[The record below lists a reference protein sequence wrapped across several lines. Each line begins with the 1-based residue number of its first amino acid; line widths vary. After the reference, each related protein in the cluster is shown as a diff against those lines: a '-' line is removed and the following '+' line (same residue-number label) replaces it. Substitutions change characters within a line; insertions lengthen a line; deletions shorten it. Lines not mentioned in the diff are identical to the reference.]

1 MAFVAES
8 ITEMTPP
15 FIWAHRGTSA
25 RAPENTMA
33 AFGLALEEGA
43 DGIELD
49 IHLSQDGVPVV
60 IHDETLARTTDGEGR
75 VAEVSWFELRQ
86 LDAGRWFSDV
96 YAGEPIPELA
106 SVLKRFGGLV
116 RLNLEVK
123 DFDAGMAVLELLS
136 GFPAAD
142 VVVSSFNQDL
152 LRQVRLQNDKIPVAV
167 LYDQGN
173 WYKAL
178 ALAAQLRA
186 TAFHPRATTVTRPM
200 VAACQHYGLP
210 VHAWTVDD
218 PGLARRLMRAGVTGF
233 FANDPKALRM
243 TIPAELT

>member
-1 MAFVAES
+1 
-8 ITEMTPP
+8 MTRP

-33 AFGLALEEGA
+33 AFGLALEQGV

-75 VAEVSWFELRQ
+75 IAEASWLELQQ
-86 LDAGRWFSDV
+86 LDAGRWFSKV
-96 YAGEPIPELA
+96 YAGEPIPPLE
-106 SVLKRFGGLV
+106 SVLKTFGGLV

-123 DFDAGMAVLELLS
+123 DFDAGMAVLDLLS

-142 VVVSSFNQDL
+142 VVVSSFNHDL
-152 LRQVRLQNDKIPVAV
+152 LSQVRLQNDKIPVAV

-173 WYKAL
+173 WYRAL

-186 TAFHPRATTVTRPM
+186 IAFHPRATAVTRPM
-200 VAACQHYGLP
+200 VAACKHLGLP

-233 FANDPKALRM
+233 FANDPKALKKA
-243 TIPAELT
+243 IPEELT